1 MAHDT
6 IERPKRIHL
15 LGPGRHEEAYAAA
28 ALTPGHL
35 LATNSDGKVL
45 KHATA
50 GGKAERLFALEDAL
64 QGRTI
69 NTAYAADE
77 LVGIV
82 VAAPGDVVYA
92 WLSEGENVTPASLLT
107 SNGDGTLK
115 VAGGSDEIIAK
126 SMETLDKSDSG
137 LEGDGRLVVRIL

>member
-6 IERPKRIHL
+6 ENPKRIHL
-15 LGPGRHEEAYAAA
+15 LGSGRHEEAYAAA

-35 LATNSDGKVL
+35 LATDADGEVL

-50 GGKAERLFALEDAL
+50 GGVSEKLFALEDAL
-64 QGRTI
+64 QGRPI
-69 NTAYAADE
+69 STAYAAAE
-77 LVGIV
+77 LVSMV
-82 VAAPGDVVYA
+82 LASPGDVVYA
-92 WLSEGENVTPASLLT
+92 WLSEGETVTPASLLT

-115 VAGGSDEIIAK
+115 VAGGSDAVLAK

-137 LEGDGRLVVRIL
+137 SEGDGRLKVRIV